1 MTLINE
7 LIEQGWLKTDR
18 IIKAFKEIK
27 REDFIPEDIKN
38 LSEINEALSIGFG
51 QTISQPLVVAFML
64 EKLEPKPG
72 DKILDIGSGSGW
84 TSTLLASI
92 VGDKGKVIGIEI
104 IPELKEFGQK
114 NASNYDFI
122 KNGILKFVC
131 SDGRD
136 GYLEEALYD
145 AILCSAGTDSVPSA
159 LKNQLK
165 IGGKIVIPIHNS
177 ICVFTK
183 KSEDNFEKQ
192 EYPGFVFVP
201 LVKNKN
207 V

>member
-1 MTLINE
+1 MALIND
-7 LIEQGWLKTDR
+7 LIEQGWLKTDS
-18 IIKAFKEIK
+18 IIKAFEEIK
-27 REDFIPEDIKN
+27 RVDFIPEDIKN
-38 LSEINEALSIGFG
+38 LSEINEALPIGFG

-84 TSTLLASI
+84 TSTLLANI

-104 IPELKEFGQK
+104 IPELKEFGQN
-114 NASNYDFI
+114 NASNYDFV
-122 KNGILKFVC
+122 KNGILNFVC
-131 SDGRD
+131 GDGRE
-136 GYLEEALYD
+136 GYSQEALYD
-145 AILCSAGTDSVPSA
+145 GILCSAGTDSVPPA
-159 LKNQLK
+159 IEKQLK
-165 IGGKIVIPIHNS
+165 VGGKIVIPINNS

-183 KSEDNFEKQ
+183 KSENNFEKQ

-201 LVKNKN
+201 LVNDKN